1 MSKRFKEP
9 SLLLLAVIGCLLYFG
24 VNLLSPYMEDAERM
38 EEVTEGVPSV
48 TKEQAAGAALGF
60 AREHLGLTAAEPE
73 TIVIYQ
79 AVKERSG
86 YLQKERLYDDYQ
98 KRFGEKLPLEFYEVE
113 IGEPGT
119 GLTHYIQVN
128 YTNRRIIGWE
138 TGRSATARSEG
149 VFSEPAPDAEAVIR
163 KTMADQGYAPDTLA
177 LVSGGSDATGPNTL
191 RIYRSKED
199 SIGSAPLELHVKET
213 RGRITLFRPEFPVP
227 DTFTAWKNAQD
238 DTASLMTWISMGLS
252 TVMTLTAFILVIRG
266 RRDIRFGRGLIL
278 TLIFAGVYVLNN
290 FNMLPAFRTEHGSGP
305 SEPQAVFYLWF
316 VNIFVLFMAVSTY
329 LSLLAG
335 RQLWLRRGLNPW
347 PVWSDASFGDSV
359 RTAMVRGYLF
369 CLFVLGL
376 QQVMFFAAA
385 ELFDV
390 WAVSDPAD
398 SVYNMRVPGVF
409 PLMAWAASIS
419 EEAVYRLLGI
429 ALVLAVTRSRF
440 LAVLLPS
447 IIWAM
452 SHTQYPI
459 YPVYTRLIEVTVI
472 GLIFG
477 YVFLR
482 YGFLTAIFAHA
493 AMDSIL
499 MGLSL
504 MITGSS
510 VNTAIGAVYLLV
522 PALAGWLLSWLHARF
537 GPKPKPPRA
546 LRELPPDPLP
556 PAPQP

>member
-1 MSKRFKEP
+1 MSKRIKEP
-9 SLLLLAVIGCLLYFG
+9 SLLLLAVIGCILYFG
-24 VNLLSPYMEDAERM
+24 VNLFSPYMEDAERM
-38 EEVTEGVPSV
+38 EEATEGVPSV
-48 TKEQAAGAALGF
+48 TQGQAADAALRF
-60 AREHLGLTAAEPE
+60 AREKLGLRAENPA
-73 TIVIYQ
+73 THVIYQ
-79 AVKERSG
+79 AVKQQSG
-86 YLQKERLYDDYQ
+86 YLQKERLYDEYQ
-98 KRFGEKLPLEFYEVE
+98 ERFGEKLPLEFYEVE
-113 IGEPGT
+113 IGEPDT

-128 YTNRRIIGWE
+128 YTNLGIIGWE

-149 VFSEPAPDAEAVIR
+149 VSSENAPDSEAVIR
-163 KTMADQGYAPDTLA
+163 QTLTDLGYSPDTFA
-177 LVSGGSDATGPNTL
+177 LVPGGSKAPGPNTL
-191 RIYRSKED
+191 RVYRSKAD
-199 SIGSAPLELHVKET
+199 TIGESPLELHVKET

-227 DTFTAWKNAQD
+227 EAFIDWQNAQD
-238 DTASLMTWISMGLS
+238 DKASLMTWTSMGLS
-252 TVMTLTAFILVIRG
+252 TVMTLTAFILIIRG
-266 RRDIRFGRGLIL
+266 RRDIRFSRGLVL
-278 TLIFAGVYVLNN
+278 TLIFTGVYLLNN

-316 VNIFVLFMAVSTY
+316 VNIFVLFMAASTY

-429 ALVLAVTRSRF
+429 ALVLSLTRSRF

-504 MITGSS
+504 MITGSAA
-510 VNTAIGAVYLLV
+510 NTAVGAFYLLL
-522 PALAGWLLSWLHARF
+522 PALAGWLLSWLHDRF

-546 LRELPPDPLP
+546 PQELPPNPLP